1 VFLVTK
7 RRRLFLFISLVI
19 ILVGLSILIR
29 PGIAIYDESLAG
41 QTLNRL
47 MAASAGISACELMPN
62 SNKDQAQ
69 IQEAISALNQ
79 AILYSPGS
87 AQAYL
92 LLGRAMCLSG
102 KPEKAIEA
110 FTTYVYLNP
119 RNPFG
124 HLELGFAEEN
134 LCALSS
140 EPIESIPRQETTIEI
155 ETCQNPEIIQKI
167 RQEWNNFGIDTNQFL
182 ALARNSFSVRRYLDA
197 TVWYQRA
204 LKFQI
209 SSIDDLPV
217 SDQYKWA
224 VSSIIG
230 GVPIPQP
237 LLSRVPIIKLAD
249 RETVPANQFRW
260 LIELPDW
267 KINYGDQLA
276 SKLIGNDTAGILYWS
291 GQAGFITEVTQDGWY
306 QVSIRAQNTLPA
318 PVILQLE
325 NNFQSFGK
333 VELARGDLS
342 WQVFQCKVFLSKGF
356 HLIDVNYI
364 NDAVIEGV
372 DRDAVLNW
380 IKFDLGG

>member
-1 VFLVTK
+1 
-7 RRRLFLFISLVI
+7 
-19 ILVGLSILIR
+19 
-29 PGIAIYDESLAG
+29 
-41 QTLNRL
+41 
-47 MAASAGISACELMPN
+47 
-62 SNKDQAQ
+62 
-69 IQEAISALNQ
+69 
-79 AILYSPGS
+79 
-87 AQAYL
+87 
-92 LLGRAMCLSG
+92 
-102 KPEKAIEA
+102 
-110 FTTYVYLNP
+110 
-119 RNPFG
+119 
-124 HLELGFAEEN
+124 
-134 LCALSS
+134 
-140 EPIESIPRQETTIEI
+140 
-155 ETCQNPEIIQKI
+155 
-167 RQEWNNFGIDTNQFL
+167 
-182 ALARNSFSVRRYLDA
+182 
-197 TVWYQRA
+197 